1 MTSGPDPTGDAS
13 VATAPDADVATAPD
27 PDSATSGAPLVS
39 PPALDLVI
47 VHRRRPR
54 AAVRTARLFL
64 DQGVPVRVLVVDNG
78 SPERDLVQ
86 LRASLP
92 ADVDVL
98 ELGANT
104 GFGPGANAG
113 FRWFLSHDPAPW
125 LGVAPHDAEPE
136 PGCLRRLLA
145 EAGARPGAGLASAD
159 VGDGLTPVLDRYFG
173 AIPAEATVADGW
185 EPAGYPHGTLMVARR
200 RCLEDVGLFD
210 ERYFAYCEEAELALR
225 AQERGWEVGVVR
237 GAGVRNRDV
246 GSHAGVVDY
255 LQLRNTLLMVREHS
269 GRYHSAIRLIIA
281 LWQLG
286 AGLVVPARRGPY
298 WSPRARLRAIADH
311 LRSRYGPPPEHLVR
325 TCRT

>member
-1 MTSGPDPTGDAS
+1 MTSGQI
-13 VATAPDADVATAPD
+13 
-27 PDSATSGAPLVS
+27 
-39 PPALDLVI
+39 LDLVV
-47 VHRRRPR
+47 VHRRRPD
-54 AAVRTARLFL
+54 AAARTAGLFL
-64 DQGVPVRVLVVDNG
+64 AQGVPVRVLMVDNG
-78 SPERDLVQ
+78 SPEADVAR

-92 ADVDVL
+92 PGVEVL

-125 LGVAPHDAEPE
+125 LGVAPHDAEPQ
-136 PGCLRRLLA
+136 PGCLRRLLD
-145 EAGARPGAGLASAD
+145 EVGVRPRAGLASAD

-173 AIPAEATVADGW
+173 AIPAEATVVDGW

-200 RCLEDVGLFD
+200 QCLEEVGLFD

-225 AQERGWEVGVVR
+225 ARERGWEVGVVR
-237 GAGVRNRDV
+237 GAEVRNQDV
-246 GSHAGVVDY
+246 GSNAEVVDY

-269 GRYHSAIRLIIA
+269 GLYHATIRLLIA

-298 WSPRARLRAIADH
+298 WSPRARVRAIVDH
-311 LRSRYGPPPEHLVR
+311 VHRRYGPPPDGLGQGAGR
-325 TCRT
+325 ATRRRSRPRASSNPGRGA